1 MWKDLLFKTSRLKID
16 NCPFGPKK
24 CSGLSRNRSLLPS
37 DLVAPSVEQRER
49 WSIQEVAN
57 SIPTLVRVFH
67 LSPCLGQVLWSVLT
81 LISTTRNAFSFV
93 LFCHVSFF
101 CCFVL
106 CFAFFFVAIHYIL
119 ESQCWT
125 GPLLWPVIE
134 AAAPYELKF
143 LWKWFMSL
151 YFKRTT
157 LQFWHLRT
165 LWSACVCFYRSPQ
178 ESQAIWPSSIAKYL
192 QMKLPT
198 GFFGC

>member
-1 MWKDLLFKTSRLKID
+1 MLKDHLFKTSRLKFD
-16 NCPFGPKK
+16 NCLFGPEKF
-24 CSGLSRNRSLLPS
+24 SGLSRNSPTFPS
-37 DLVAPSVEQRER
+37 DLVAPSLEQRER
-49 WSIQEVAN
+49 WSIQEVVN

-101 CCFVL
+101 VVSFCVL
-106 CFAFFFVAIHYIL
+106 PFFFVAIHYIL
-119 ESQCWT
+119 GSQCWT

-157 LQFWHLRT
+157 LL
-165 LWSACVCFYRSPQ
+165 L
-178 ESQAIWPSSIAKYL
+178 
-192 QMKLPT
+192 
-198 GFFGC
+198 FGAQPAWFG